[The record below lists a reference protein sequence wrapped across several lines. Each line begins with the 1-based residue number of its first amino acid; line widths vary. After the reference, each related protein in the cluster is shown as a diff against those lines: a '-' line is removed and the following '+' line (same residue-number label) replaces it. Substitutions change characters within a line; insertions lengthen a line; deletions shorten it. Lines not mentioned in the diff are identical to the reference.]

1 MQVVECCG
9 VSERRRYGFFA
20 RVKYCV
26 SLVDARCCVSSQVG
40 SVIVDDVVVKCV
52 SSVLRDVVSS

>member
-9 VSERRRYGFFA
+9 GSERRRYGFFA
-20 RVKYCV
+20 RVKDCV

-40 SVIVDDVVVKCV
+40 SV
-52 SSVLRDVVSS
+52 LLTMLL